1 MEDIREP
8 YMSQELDT
16 IITEAIFQLLT
27 KLTEEDQEII
37 KLLEPL
43 GFKIGMKMYWRE
55 RGRQLIN

>member
-16 IITEAIFQLLT
+16 ITTEAIFQLLFT

-43 GFKIGMKMYWRE
+43 GFKIGMKMY
-55 RGRQLIN
+55 